1 MIEKQDYY
9 FAQKADIAGG
19 VAYSQVV
26 KASVFFTKNYIF
38 EIPSMKSSIRKI
50 TTSKGALEYA
60 LEMNSLAADMTVEE
74 FEKALLEDLPEE
86 NVTPIADCEKFNIQG
101 GWWIFGQIRLKVKGR
116 SPKAISVQPKA
127 FRLEL
132 RKFYNLEG

>member
-19 VAYSQVV
+19 IAYSQAVR
-26 KASVFFTKNYIF
+26 ASVFFTKNYIF
-38 EIPSMKSSIRKI
+38 EIPSMKSSFRKI
-50 TTSKGALEYA
+50 AISKGALEWA
-60 LEMNSLAADMTVEE
+60 IEMNSRAADMTVEE
-74 FEKALLEDLPEE
+74 FEKAMLEALEEE
-86 NVTPIADCEKFNIQG
+86 NVIPVADCEKFNIQG

-116 SPKAISVQPKA
+116 SPRAISVQPKA

-132 RKFYNLEG
+132 RKFYNLN